1 MRKDDDFM
9 MEEID
14 NFTFSHPGN
23 NLISGPSGVVLF
35 TPFFFLLIYPFEG
48 SGKTEILGQIL
59 SNADYLFDPPPA
71 KKILFFR
78 EDQPIY
84 GKWIER
90 GILDQKSKGMPD
102 RESLLSQLSENKDKT
117 GTCIIF
123 DDFASLVEEHEE
135 DFVYLFTIA
144 SHHFKTSIFLVLHS
158 LFSPA
163 LRKLS
168 LNTHRFFLTKS
179 PRDTSQVRTLGIQS
193 HPGRSD
199 YIVAAYNDAT
209 DEKFGHLVLD
219 FSPNCDSRLR
229 VIGNMFGKEPVAVYE
244 YKELGRGRKVKMEN
258 KFRKQ
263 ALIPWTEFLRLR
275 SEAKKGNAAPPIPA
289 TCNHIPTSCQNP
301 HSHHQADH
309 SHNQAVA
316 ADYNRANVVHPPISE
331 KRDEDGGMG
340 LRDAPPADPPPTASS
355 DRAGEPFTASST
367 TTSTTPQV
375 TSPPPLTYTDQLPPH
390 PAATRTL
397 PAATSIAPIP
407 LTAPSP
413 HQSAPAPSPLP
424 LADPSPPPPTLH
436 SISSS
441 PQLETTN
448 ISRMPWSSL
457 KIMPVSKRP
466 RIKRK
471 KDVNLVS
478 PYMVVDEVVPEEVPQ
493 ASVASAPA
501 ITTEAA
507 RPALEYVLETPQ
519 PVALPPPSTAVPQAS
534 VAAAPAIRAEAGR
547 PALEYVLETPQP
559 AAPQASVTSTPAIT
573 AEASLPALEYVP
585 TKARNKK
592 QSQKEKKESPA
603 PARAVEN
610 IGQKASDSI
619 YPKSLI
625 RDQDIEPNP
634 ASFPNKIKEKKVRSK
649 LFSPSPPY
657 ESTKSKNIKRK
668 IVLTKARPTLPPKQ
682 FKHDRGE
689 KRKFSSD
696 HKAPIKQLK
705 VGQAPVKK
713 TKALTDTDFDIW

>member
-1 MRKDDDFM
+1 MLS
-9 MEEID
+9 
-14 NFTFSHPGN
+14 FSH
-23 NLISGPSGVVLF
+23 L
-35 TPFFFLLIYPFEG
+35 FLLIYPFEG

-102 RESLLSQLSENKDKT
+102 RESLLSQLSENKNKT

-355 DRAGEPFTASST
+355 DRAGEPFPASST
-367 TTSTTPQV
+367 TTSTTSQV
-375 TSPPPLTYTDQLPPH
+375 TSPPPLTYTDQIPPH
-390 PAATRTL
+390 PAATRAL

-478 PYMVVDEVVPEEVPQ
+478 PYMVVDEVVPEEAPQ

-534 VAAAPAIRAEAGR
+534 VAAAPAIRAEADR

-657 ESTKSKNIKRK
+657 ESAKSKNIKRK

>member
-1 MRKDDDFM
+1 MLS
-9 MEEID
+9 
-14 NFTFSHPGN
+14 FSH
-23 NLISGPSGVVLF
+23 L
-35 TPFFFLLIYPFEG
+35 FLLIYPFEG

-289 TCNHIPTSCQNP
+289 TCNHIPTPCQNP

-309 SHNQAVA
+309 SHHQAVA

-355 DRAGEPFTASST
+355 DRAGEPFPASST
-367 TTSTTPQV
+367 TTSTTSQV
-375 TSPPPLTYTDQLPPH
+375 TSPPPLTYTDQIPPH
-390 PAATRTL
+390 PAATRAL

-657 ESTKSKNIKRK
+657 ESAKSKNIKRK
-668 IVLTKARPTLPPKQ
+668 IVLTKAKPTLPPKQ

>member
-1 MRKDDDFM
+1 MS
-9 MEEID
+9 
-14 NFTFSHPGN
+14 FSHP
-23 NLISGPSGVVLF
+23 
-35 TPFFFLLIYPFEG
+35 FLLIYPFEG

-289 TCNHIPTSCQNP
+289 TCNHIPTPCQNP

-355 DRAGEPFTASST
+355 DRAGEPFPASST
-367 TTSTTPQV
+367 TTSTTSQV
-375 TSPPPLTYTDQLPPH
+375 TSPPPLTYTDQIPPH
-390 PAATRTL
+390 PAATRAL

-657 ESTKSKNIKRK
+657 ESAKSKNIKRK
-668 IVLTKARPTLPPKQ
+668 IVLTKAKPTLPPKQ

>member
-1 MRKDDDFM
+1 MLS
-9 MEEID
+9 
-14 NFTFSHPGN
+14 FSH
-23 NLISGPSGVVLF
+23 L
-35 TPFFFLLIYPFEG
+35 FLLIYPFEG

-289 TCNHIPTSCQNP
+289 TCNHIPASCQNP

-355 DRAGEPFTASST
+355 DRAGEPFPASST
-367 TTSTTPQV
+367 TTSTTSQV
-375 TSPPPLTYTDQLPPH
+375 TSPPPLTYTDQIPPH
-390 PAATRTL
+390 PAATRAL

-441 PQLETTN
+441 PQLGTTN

-457 KIMPVSKRP
+457 KIMPVSKTP

-657 ESTKSKNIKRK
+657 ESAKSKNIKRK
-668 IVLTKARPTLPPKQ
+668 IVLTKAKPTLPPKQ

>member
-1 MRKDDDFM
+1 MLS
-9 MEEID
+9 
-14 NFTFSHPGN
+14 FSH
-23 NLISGPSGVVLF
+23 L
-35 TPFFFLLIYPFEG
+35 FLLIYPFEG

-375 TSPPPLTYTDQLPPH
+375 TSPPPLTYTDQIPPH
-390 PAATRTL
+390 PAATRAL

-478 PYMVVDEVVPEEVPQ
+478 PYMVVDEVVPEEAPQ

-657 ESTKSKNIKRK
+657 ESAKSKNIKRK

>member
-1 MRKDDDFM
+1 MLS
-9 MEEID
+9 
-14 NFTFSHPGN
+14 FSH
-23 NLISGPSGVVLF
+23 L
-35 TPFFFLLIYPFEG
+35 FLLIYPFEG

-355 DRAGEPFTASST
+355 DRAGEPFPASST
-367 TTSTTPQV
+367 TTSTASQV
-375 TSPPPLTYTDQLPPH
+375 TSPPPLTYTDQIPPH
-390 PAATRTL
+390 PAATRAL

-657 ESTKSKNIKRK
+657 ESAKSKNIKRK

>member
-1 MRKDDDFM
+1 MLS
-9 MEEID
+9 
-14 NFTFSHPGN
+14 FSH
-23 NLISGPSGVVLF
+23 L
-35 TPFFFLLIYPFEG
+35 FLLIYPFEG

-102 RESLLSQLSENKDKT
+102 RESLLSQLSENKNKT

-289 TCNHIPTSCQNP
+289 TCNHIPASCQNP

-340 LRDAPPADPPPTASS
+340 LRDAPPADPPPTASG
-355 DRAGEPFTASST
+355 DRAGEPFPASST
-367 TTSTTPQV
+367 TTSTTSQV
-375 TSPPPLTYTDQLPPH
+375 TSPPPLTYTDQIPPH
-390 PAATRTL
+390 PAATRAL
-397 PAATSIAPIP
+397 PAATSITPIP

-534 VAAAPAIRAEAGR
+534 IAAAPAIRAEAGR

-657 ESTKSKNIKRK
+657 ESAKSKNIKRK
-668 IVLTKARPTLPPKQ
+668 IVLTKAKPTLPPKQ

>member
-1 MRKDDDFM
+1 MLS
-9 MEEID
+9 
-14 NFTFSHPGN
+14 FSH
-23 NLISGPSGVVLF
+23 L
-35 TPFFFLLIYPFEG
+35 FLLIYPFEG

-355 DRAGEPFTASST
+355 DRAGEPFPASST

-375 TSPPPLTYTDQLPPH
+375 TSPPPLTYTDQIPPH
-390 PAATRTL
+390 PAATRAL

-534 VAAAPAIRAEAGR
+534 VAAAPAIRAEADR

-657 ESTKSKNIKRK
+657 ESAKSKNIKRK

>member
-1 MRKDDDFM
+1 MLS
-9 MEEID
+9 
-14 NFTFSHPGN
+14 FSH
-23 NLISGPSGVVLF
+23 
-35 TPFFFLLIYPFEG
+35 FFLLIYPFEG

-289 TCNHIPTSCQNP
+289 TCNHIPTPCQNP

-355 DRAGEPFTASST
+355 DRAGEPFPASST
-367 TTSTTPQV
+367 TTSTTSQV
-375 TSPPPLTYTDQLPPH
+375 TSPPPLTYTDQIPPH
-390 PAATRTL
+390 PAATRAL
-397 PAATSIAPIP
+397 PAATSITPIP

-534 VAAAPAIRAEAGR
+534 IAAAPAIRAEAGR

-657 ESTKSKNIKRK
+657 ESAKSKNIKRK
-668 IVLTKARPTLPPKQ
+668 IVLTKAKPTLPPKQ

>member
-1 MRKDDDFM
+1 MLS
-9 MEEID
+9 
-14 NFTFSHPGN
+14 FSH
-23 NLISGPSGVVLF
+23 L
-35 TPFFFLLIYPFEG
+35 FLLIYPFEG

-289 TCNHIPTSCQNP
+289 TCNHIPTPCQNP

-355 DRAGEPFTASST
+355 DRAGEPFPASST

-375 TSPPPLTYTDQLPPH
+375 TSPPPLTYTDQIPPH
-390 PAATRTL
+390 PAATRAL

-534 VAAAPAIRAEAGR
+534 VAAAPAIRAEADR

-657 ESTKSKNIKRK
+657 ESAKSKNIKRK
-668 IVLTKARPTLPPKQ
+668 IVLTKAKPTLPPKQ

>member
-1 MRKDDDFM
+1 MLS
-9 MEEID
+9 
-14 NFTFSHPGN
+14 FSH
-23 NLISGPSGVVLF
+23 L
-35 TPFFFLLIYPFEG
+35 FLLIYPFEG

-355 DRAGEPFTASST
+355 DRAGEPFPASST
-367 TTSTTPQV
+367 TTSTTSQV
-375 TSPPPLTYTDQLPPH
+375 TSPPPLTYTDQIPPH
-390 PAATRTL
+390 PAATRAL

-534 VAAAPAIRAEAGR
+534 VAAAPAIRAEADR

-657 ESTKSKNIKRK
+657 ESAKSKNIKRK
-668 IVLTKARPTLPPKQ
+668 IVLTKAKPTLPPKQ

>member
-1 MRKDDDFM
+1 MLS
-9 MEEID
+9 
-14 NFTFSHPGN
+14 FSH
-23 NLISGPSGVVLF
+23 L
-35 TPFFFLLIYPFEG
+35 FLLIYPFEG

-90 GILDQKSKGMPD
+90 GLLDQKSKGMPD

-289 TCNHIPTSCQNP
+289 TCNHIPTPCQNP

-340 LRDAPPADPPPTASS
+340 LRDAPPADPPPTASG
-355 DRAGEPFTASST
+355 DRAGEPFPASST
-367 TTSTTPQV
+367 TTSTTSQV
-375 TSPPPLTYTDQLPPH
+375 TSPPPLTYTDQIPPH
-390 PAATRTL
+390 PAATRAL

-493 ASVASAPA
+493 ASVASTPA
-501 ITTEAA
+501 ITTEVA

-534 VAAAPAIRAEAGR
+534 IAAAPAIRAEAGR

-657 ESTKSKNIKRK
+657 ESAKSKNIKRK
-668 IVLTKARPTLPPKQ
+668 IVLTKAKPTLPPKQ

>member
-1 MRKDDDFM
+1 MLS
-9 MEEID
+9 
-14 NFTFSHPGN
+14 FSH
-23 NLISGPSGVVLF
+23 L
-35 TPFFFLLIYPFEG
+35 FLLIYPFEG

-355 DRAGEPFTASST
+355 DRAGEPFPASST
-367 TTSTTPQV
+367 TTSTTSQV
-375 TSPPPLTYTDQLPPH
+375 TSPPPLTYTDQIPPH
-390 PAATRTL
+390 PAATRAL

-478 PYMVVDEVVPEEVPQ
+478 PYMVVDEVVPEEAPQ

-657 ESTKSKNIKRK
+657 ESAKSKNIKRK
-668 IVLTKARPTLPPKQ
+668 IVLTKAKPTLPPKQ

>member
-1 MRKDDDFM
+1 MLS
-9 MEEID
+9 
-14 NFTFSHPGN
+14 FSH
-23 NLISGPSGVVLF
+23 L
-35 TPFFFLLIYPFEG
+35 FLLIYPFEG

-289 TCNHIPTSCQNP
+289 TCNHIPTPCQNP

-375 TSPPPLTYTDQLPPH
+375 TSPPPLTYTDQIPPH
-390 PAATRTL
+390 PAATRAL

-534 VAAAPAIRAEAGR
+534 VAAAPAIRAEADR

-657 ESTKSKNIKRK
+657 ESAKSKNIKRK

>member
-1 MRKDDDFM
+1 MS
-9 MEEID
+9 
-14 NFTFSHPGN
+14 FSHP
-23 NLISGPSGVVLF
+23 
-35 TPFFFLLIYPFEG
+35 FLLIYPFEG

-289 TCNHIPTSCQNP
+289 TCNHIPASCQNP

-355 DRAGEPFTASST
+355 DRAGEPFPASST
-367 TTSTTPQV
+367 TTSTASQV
-375 TSPPPLTYTDQLPPH
+375 TSPPPLTYTDQIPPH
-390 PAATRTL
+390 PAATRAL

-657 ESTKSKNIKRK
+657 ESAKSKNIKRK
-668 IVLTKARPTLPPKQ
+668 IVLTKAKPTLPPKQ

>member
-1 MRKDDDFM
+1 MLS
-9 MEEID
+9 
-14 NFTFSHPGN
+14 FSH
-23 NLISGPSGVVLF
+23 L
-35 TPFFFLLIYPFEG
+35 FLLIYPFEG

-355 DRAGEPFTASST
+355 DRAGEPFPASST
-367 TTSTTPQV
+367 TTSTTSQV

-390 PAATRTL
+390 PAATRAL

-657 ESTKSKNIKRK
+657 ESAKSKNIKRK
-668 IVLTKARPTLPPKQ
+668 IVLTKAKPTLPPKQ

>member
-1 MRKDDDFM
+1 MLS
-9 MEEID
+9 
-14 NFTFSHPGN
+14 FSH
-23 NLISGPSGVVLF
+23 L
-35 TPFFFLLIYPFEG
+35 FLLIYPFEG

-289 TCNHIPTSCQNP
+289 TCNHIPAPCQNP

-355 DRAGEPFTASST
+355 DRAGEPFPASST
-367 TTSTTPQV
+367 TTSTTSQV
-375 TSPPPLTYTDQLPPH
+375 TSPPPLTYTDQIPPH
-390 PAATRTL
+390 PAATRAL

-657 ESTKSKNIKRK
+657 ESAKSKNIKRK
-668 IVLTKARPTLPPKQ
+668 IVLTKAKPTLPPKQ

>member
-1 MRKDDDFM
+1 MS
-9 MEEID
+9 
-14 NFTFSHPGN
+14 FSHP
-23 NLISGPSGVVLF
+23 
-35 TPFFFLLIYPFEG
+35 FLLIYPFEG

-244 YKELGRGRKVKMEN
+244 YKELGRGRKVKMEK

-289 TCNHIPTSCQNP
+289 TCNHIPASCQNP

-355 DRAGEPFTASST
+355 DRAGEPFPASST
-367 TTSTTPQV
+367 TTSTTSQV
-375 TSPPPLTYTDQLPPH
+375 TSPPPLTYTDQIPPH
-390 PAATRTL
+390 PAATRAL

-657 ESTKSKNIKRK
+657 ESAKSKNIKRK
-668 IVLTKARPTLPPKQ
+668 IVLTKAKPTLPPKQ

>member
-1 MRKDDDFM
+1 VLS
-9 MEEID
+9 
-14 NFTFSHPGN
+14 FSH
-23 NLISGPSGVVLF
+23 L
-35 TPFFFLLIYPFEG
+35 FLLIYPFEG

-355 DRAGEPFTASST
+355 DRAGEPFPASST

-375 TSPPPLTYTDQLPPH
+375 TSPPPLTYTDQIPPH
-390 PAATRTL
+390 PAATRAL

-657 ESTKSKNIKRK
+657 ESAKSKNIKRK

>member
-1 MRKDDDFM
+1 MLS
-9 MEEID
+9 
-14 NFTFSHPGN
+14 FSH
-23 NLISGPSGVVLF
+23 L
-35 TPFFFLLIYPFEG
+35 FLLIYPFEG

-289 TCNHIPTSCQNP
+289 TCNHIPASCQNP

-375 TSPPPLTYTDQLPPH
+375 TSPPPLTYTDQIPPH
-390 PAATRTL
+390 PAATRAL

-657 ESTKSKNIKRK
+657 ESAKSKNIKRK
-668 IVLTKARPTLPPKQ
+668 IVLTKAKPTLPPKQ

-689 KRKFSSD
+689 KRKFSSE

>member
-1 MRKDDDFM
+1 MLS
-9 MEEID
+9 
-14 NFTFSHPGN
+14 FSH
-23 NLISGPSGVVLF
+23 L
-35 TPFFFLLIYPFEG
+35 FLLIYPFEG

-289 TCNHIPTSCQNP
+289 TCNHIPASCQNP

-355 DRAGEPFTASST
+355 DRAGEPFPASST
-367 TTSTTPQV
+367 TTSTTSQV
-375 TSPPPLTYTDQLPPH
+375 TSPPPLTYTDQIPPH
-390 PAATRTL
+390 PAATRAL

-424 LADPSPPPPTLH
+424 LAEPSPPPPTLH

-519 PVALPPPSTAVPQAS
+519 PVALPPPSTAAPQAS

-657 ESTKSKNIKRK
+657 ESAKSKNIKRK
-668 IVLTKARPTLPPKQ
+668 IVLTKAKPTLPPKQ

>member
-1 MRKDDDFM
+1 MLS
-9 MEEID
+9 
-14 NFTFSHPGN
+14 FSH
-23 NLISGPSGVVLF
+23 L
-35 TPFFFLLIYPFEG
+35 FLLIYPFEG

-102 RESLLSQLSENKDKT
+102 RESLLSQLSENKNKT

-289 TCNHIPTSCQNP
+289 TCNHIPASCQNP

-355 DRAGEPFTASST
+355 DRAGEPFPASST
-367 TTSTTPQV
+367 TTSTTSQV
-375 TSPPPLTYTDQLPPH
+375 TSPPPLTYTDQIPPH
-390 PAATRTL
+390 PAATRAL

-657 ESTKSKNIKRK
+657 ESAKSKNIKRK
-668 IVLTKARPTLPPKQ
+668 IVLTKAKPTLPPKQ

>member
-1 MRKDDDFM
+1 MLS
-9 MEEID
+9 
-14 NFTFSHPGN
+14 FSH
-23 NLISGPSGVVLF
+23 L
-35 TPFFFLLIYPFEG
+35 FLLIYPFEG

-289 TCNHIPTSCQNP
+289 TCNHIPTPCQNP

-309 SHNQAVA
+309 SHHQAVA

-355 DRAGEPFTASST
+355 DRAGEPFPASST
-367 TTSTTPQV
+367 TTSTTSQV
-375 TSPPPLTYTDQLPPH
+375 TSPPPLTYTDQIPPH
-390 PAATRTL
+390 PAATRAL

-501 ITTEAA
+501 ITTEAG

-534 VAAAPAIRAEAGR
+534 IAAAPAIRAEAGR

-657 ESTKSKNIKRK
+657 ESAKSKNIKRK
-668 IVLTKARPTLPPKQ
+668 IVLTKAKPTLPPKQ

>member
-1 MRKDDDFM
+1 MLS
-9 MEEID
+9 
-14 NFTFSHPGN
+14 FSH
-23 NLISGPSGVVLF
+23 L
-35 TPFFFLLIYPFEG
+35 FLLIYPFEG

-289 TCNHIPTSCQNP
+289 TCNHIPASCQNP
-301 HSHHQADH
+301 HSHHQAVH

-340 LRDAPPADPPPTASS
+340 LRDALPADPPPTASS

-375 TSPPPLTYTDQLPPH
+375 TSPPPLTYTDQIPPH
-390 PAATRTL
+390 PAATRAL
-397 PAATSIAPIP
+397 PAATSITPIP

-501 ITTEAA
+501 ITTEAG

-534 VAAAPAIRAEAGR
+534 IAAAPAIRAEAGR

-657 ESTKSKNIKRK
+657 ESAKSKNIKRK
-668 IVLTKARPTLPPKQ
+668 IVLTKAKPTLPPKQ

>member
-1 MRKDDDFM
+1 MLS
-9 MEEID
+9 
-14 NFTFSHPGN
+14 FSH
-23 NLISGPSGVVLF
+23 L
-35 TPFFFLLIYPFEG
+35 FLLIYPFEG

-102 RESLLSQLSENKDKT
+102 RESLLSQLSENKNKT

-355 DRAGEPFTASST
+355 DRAGEPFPASST
-367 TTSTTPQV
+367 TTSTTSQV
-375 TSPPPLTYTDQLPPH
+375 TSPPPLTYTDQIPPH
-390 PAATRTL
+390 PAATRAL

-424 LADPSPPPPTLH
+424 LADPSPPPPPLH

-478 PYMVVDEVVPEEVPQ
+478 PYMVVDEVVPEEAPQ

-657 ESTKSKNIKRK
+657 ESAKSKNIKRK

>member
-1 MRKDDDFM
+1 MLS
-9 MEEID
+9 
-14 NFTFSHPGN
+14 FSH
-23 NLISGPSGVVLF
+23 L
-35 TPFFFLLIYPFEG
+35 FLLIYPFEG

-355 DRAGEPFTASST
+355 DRAGEPFPASST

-375 TSPPPLTYTDQLPPH
+375 TSPPPLTYTDQIPPH
-390 PAATRTL
+390 PAATRAL

-534 VAAAPAIRAEAGR
+534 IAAAPAIRAEAGR

-657 ESTKSKNIKRK
+657 ESAKSKNIKRK
-668 IVLTKARPTLPPKQ
+668 IVLTKAKPTLPPKQ

>member
-1 MRKDDDFM
+1 MLS
-9 MEEID
+9 
-14 NFTFSHPGN
+14 FSH
-23 NLISGPSGVVLF
+23 L
-35 TPFFFLLIYPFEG
+35 FFLLIYPFEG

-244 YKELGRGRKVKMEN
+244 YKELGRGRKVKMEK

-289 TCNHIPTSCQNP
+289 TCNHIPTPCQNP

-355 DRAGEPFTASST
+355 DRAGEPFPASST
-367 TTSTTPQV
+367 TTSTTSQV
-375 TSPPPLTYTDQLPPH
+375 TSPPPLTYTDQIPPH
-390 PAATRTL
+390 PAATRAL

-657 ESTKSKNIKRK
+657 ESAKSKNIKRK
-668 IVLTKARPTLPPKQ
+668 IVLTKAKPTLPPKQ

>member
-1 MRKDDDFM
+1 MS
-9 MEEID
+9 
-14 NFTFSHPGN
+14 FSHP
-23 NLISGPSGVVLF
+23 
-35 TPFFFLLIYPFEG
+35 FLLIYPFEG

-289 TCNHIPTSCQNP
+289 TCNHIPASCQNP

-355 DRAGEPFTASST
+355 DRAGEPFPASST
-367 TTSTTPQV
+367 TTSTASQV
-375 TSPPPLTYTDQLPPH
+375 TSPPPLTYTDQIPPH
-390 PAATRTL
+390 PAATRAL

-424 LADPSPPPPTLH
+424 LAEPSPPPPTLH

-657 ESTKSKNIKRK
+657 ESAKSKNIKRK
-668 IVLTKARPTLPPKQ
+668 IVLTKAKPTLPPKQ

>member
-1 MRKDDDFM
+1 MLS
-9 MEEID
+9 
-14 NFTFSHPGN
+14 FSH
-23 NLISGPSGVVLF
+23 L
-35 TPFFFLLIYPFEG
+35 FLLIYPFEG

-355 DRAGEPFTASST
+355 DRAGEPFPASST
-367 TTSTTPQV
+367 PTSTTSQV
-375 TSPPPLTYTDQLPPH
+375 TSPPPLTYTDQIPPH
-390 PAATRTL
+390 PAATRAL

-534 VAAAPAIRAEAGR
+534 VAAAPAIRAEADR

-657 ESTKSKNIKRK
+657 ESAKSKNIKRK

>member
-1 MRKDDDFM
+1 MLS
-9 MEEID
+9 
-14 NFTFSHPGN
+14 FSH
-23 NLISGPSGVVLF
+23 L
-35 TPFFFLLIYPFEG
+35 FLLIYPFEG

-355 DRAGEPFTASST
+355 DRAGEPFPASST
-367 TTSTTPQV
+367 TTSTTSQV
-375 TSPPPLTYTDQLPPH
+375 TSPPPLTYTDQIPPH
-390 PAATRTL
+390 PAATRAL

-441 PQLETTN
+441 PQLGTTN

-519 PVALPPPSTAVPQAS
+519 PVALPPPSTAAPQAS
-534 VAAAPAIRAEAGR
+534 VATAPAIRAEAGR

-657 ESTKSKNIKRK
+657 ESAKSKNIKRK

>member
-1 MRKDDDFM
+1 MLS
-9 MEEID
+9 
-14 NFTFSHPGN
+14 FSHP
-23 NLISGPSGVVLF
+23 
-35 TPFFFLLIYPFEG
+35 FLLIYPFEG

-244 YKELGRGRKVKMEN
+244 YKELGRGRKVKMEK

-289 TCNHIPTSCQNP
+289 TCNHIPASCQNP

-355 DRAGEPFTASST
+355 DRAGEPFPASST
-367 TTSTTPQV
+367 TTSTTSQV
-375 TSPPPLTYTDQLPPH
+375 TSPPPLTYTDQIPPH
-390 PAATRTL
+390 PAATRAL

-424 LADPSPPPPTLH
+424 LAEPSPPPPTLH

-657 ESTKSKNIKRK
+657 ESAKSKNIKRK
-668 IVLTKARPTLPPKQ
+668 IVLTKAKPTLPPKQ

>member
-35 TPFFFLLIYPFEG
+35 TPFFLLIYPFEG

-102 RESLLSQLSENKDKT
+102 RESLLSQLSENKNKT

-375 TSPPPLTYTDQLPPH
+375 TSPPPLTYTDQIPPH
-390 PAATRTL
+390 PAATRAL

-478 PYMVVDEVVPEEVPQ
+478 PYMVVDEVVPEEAPQ

-657 ESTKSKNIKRK
+657 ESAKSKNIKRK

>member
-1 MRKDDDFM
+1 MLS
-9 MEEID
+9 
-14 NFTFSHPGN
+14 FSH
-23 NLISGPSGVVLF
+23 L
-35 TPFFFLLIYPFEG
+35 FLLIYPFEG

-375 TSPPPLTYTDQLPPH
+375 TSPPPLTYTDQIPPH
-390 PAATRTL
+390 PAATRAL

-534 VAAAPAIRAEAGR
+534 IAAAPAIRAEAGR

-657 ESTKSKNIKRK
+657 ESAKSKNIKRK

>member
-1 MRKDDDFM
+1 MLS
-9 MEEID
+9 
-14 NFTFSHPGN
+14 FSH
-23 NLISGPSGVVLF
+23 L
-35 TPFFFLLIYPFEG
+35 FLLIYPFEG

-289 TCNHIPTSCQNP
+289 TCNHIPTPCQNP

-375 TSPPPLTYTDQLPPH
+375 TSPPPLTYTDQIPPH
-390 PAATRTL
+390 PAATRAL

-534 VAAAPAIRAEAGR
+534 VAAAPAIRAEADR

-657 ESTKSKNIKRK
+657 ESAKSKNIKRK
-668 IVLTKARPTLPPKQ
+668 IVLTKAKPTLPPKQ

>member
-1 MRKDDDFM
+1 MLS
-9 MEEID
+9 
-14 NFTFSHPGN
+14 FSH
-23 NLISGPSGVVLF
+23 L
-35 TPFFFLLIYPFEG
+35 FLLIYPFEG

-355 DRAGEPFTASST
+355 DRAGEPFPASST
-367 TTSTTPQV
+367 TTSTTSQV
-375 TSPPPLTYTDQLPPH
+375 TSPPPLTYTDQIPPH
-390 PAATRTL
+390 PAATRAL

-519 PVALPPPSTAVPQAS
+519 PVALPPPSTAAPQAS
-534 VAAAPAIRAEAGR
+534 VATAPAIRAEAGR

-657 ESTKSKNIKRK
+657 ESAKSKNIKRK

>member
-1 MRKDDDFM
+1 MLS
-9 MEEID
+9 
-14 NFTFSHPGN
+14 FSHP
-23 NLISGPSGVVLF
+23 
-35 TPFFFLLIYPFEG
+35 FLLIYPFEG

-289 TCNHIPTSCQNP
+289 TCNHIPASCQNP

-355 DRAGEPFTASST
+355 DRAGEPFPASST
-367 TTSTTPQV
+367 TTSTTSQV

-390 PAATRTL
+390 PAATRAL
-397 PAATSIAPIP
+397 SAATSIAPIP
-407 LTAPSP
+407 LTAPST
-413 HQSAPAPSPLP
+413 HQSAPTPSPLP

-441 PQLETTN
+441 PQLGTTN

-457 KIMPVSKRP
+457 KIRPVSKTP

-519 PVALPPPSTAVPQAS
+519 PVALPPPSTAAPQAS

-657 ESTKSKNIKRK
+657 ESAKSKNIKRK
-668 IVLTKARPTLPPKQ
+668 IVLTKAKPTLPPKQ

>member
-1 MRKDDDFM
+1 MLS
-9 MEEID
+9 
-14 NFTFSHPGN
+14 FSH
-23 NLISGPSGVVLF
+23 L
-35 TPFFFLLIYPFEG
+35 FLLIYPFEG

-355 DRAGEPFTASST
+355 DRAGEPFPASST
-367 TTSTTPQV
+367 TTSTTSQV
-375 TSPPPLTYTDQLPPH
+375 TSPPPLTYTDQIPPH
-390 PAATRTL
+390 PAATRAL

-493 ASVASAPA
+493 ASVASTPA

-534 VAAAPAIRAEAGR
+534 IAAAPAIRAEAGR

-657 ESTKSKNIKRK
+657 ESAKSKNIKRK
-668 IVLTKARPTLPPKQ
+668 IVLTKAKPTLPPKQ

>member
-1 MRKDDDFM
+1 MLS
-9 MEEID
+9 
-14 NFTFSHPGN
+14 FSH
-23 NLISGPSGVVLF
+23 L
-35 TPFFFLLIYPFEG
+35 FLLIYPFEG

-102 RESLLSQLSENKDKT
+102 RESLLSQLSENKNKT

-355 DRAGEPFTASST
+355 DRAGEPFPASST
-367 TTSTTPQV
+367 TTSTTSQV
-375 TSPPPLTYTDQLPPH
+375 TSPPPLTYTDQIPPH
-390 PAATRTL
+390 PAATRAL

-534 VAAAPAIRAEAGR
+534 VAAAPAIRAEADR

-603 PARAVEN
+603 PARAAEN

-657 ESTKSKNIKRK
+657 ESAKSKNIKRK
-668 IVLTKARPTLPPKQ
+668 IVLTKAKPTLPPKQ

>member
-35 TPFFFLLIYPFEG
+35 TPFLLIYPFEG

-289 TCNHIPTSCQNP
+289 TCNHIPTPCQNP

-355 DRAGEPFTASST
+355 DRAGEPFPASST
-367 TTSTTPQV
+367 PTSTTSQV
-375 TSPPPLTYTDQLPPH
+375 TSPPPLTYTDQIPPH
-390 PAATRTL
+390 PAATRAL

-441 PQLETTN
+441 PQLGTTN

-478 PYMVVDEVVPEEVPQ
+478 PYMVVDEVVPEEAPQ

-501 ITTEAA
+501 ITTEAG

-519 PVALPPPSTAVPQAS
+519 PVALPPPSTAAPQAS
-534 VAAAPAIRAEAGR
+534 VATAPAIRAEAGR

-657 ESTKSKNIKRK
+657 ESAKSKNIKRK
-668 IVLTKARPTLPPKQ
+668 IVLTKAKPTLPPKQ

>member
-1 MRKDDDFM
+1 MLS
-9 MEEID
+9 
-14 NFTFSHPGN
+14 FSH
-23 NLISGPSGVVLF
+23 L
-35 TPFFFLLIYPFEG
+35 FLLIYPFEG

-375 TSPPPLTYTDQLPPH
+375 TSPPPLTYTDQIPPH
-390 PAATRTL
+390 PAATRAL

-534 VAAAPAIRAEAGR
+534 VAAAPAIRAEADR

-585 TKARNKK
+585 TKVRNKK

-657 ESTKSKNIKRK
+657 ESAKSKNIKRK